1 MNQFYQPV
9 MIGPDG
15 EREFVCSP
23 TAILG
28 FIFNRDEQ
36 ILLFS
41 KGPGRWRVISGTVE
55 REENIRD
62 TAARETAEEAG
73 TDVKVRP
80 LGAIHAFRYAHNPNV
95 IPLVCIPYLLEYQG
109 GEVVP
114 GDDMAG
120 ADFGWFSVDE
130 IEQMHISVPDG
141 QRWLFRRALHLYRAL
156 RDVDDVDLEPMDRV

>member
-1 MNQFYQPV
+1 MKQFHQPV

-15 EREFVCSP
+15 SREFICSP
-23 TAILG
+23 TAVLG
-28 FIFNRDEQ
+28 VIFRSDEQ
-36 ILLFS
+36 VLLFS
-41 KGPGRWRVISGTVE
+41 KGPGRWRVISGAVE

-62 TAARETAEEAG
+62 AAVREVAEEAG
-73 TDVKVRP
+73 PDVKVRP
-80 LGAIHAFRYAHNPNV
+80 LGAIHAFRYAHNPSV
-95 IPLVCIPYLLEYQG
+95 IPLVCIPYLLEYQS

-120 ADFGWFSVDE
+120 AELGWYSVDQ

-156 RDVDDVDLEPMDRV
+156 RDADDVDLEPMF